1 MLMVILEFY
10 RPMFFPAIDQF
21 KEIDMLVLQ
30 DMTTGEIKLAQVFAV
45 MKVDKGGIQQYF
57 FPAGLAD
64 VIYPERRL
72 PVIGFIEICVSENA
86 ITDRKA
92 GRVTLF

>member
-10 RPMFFPAIDQF
+10 KPMFFPAIDQF

-30 DMTTGEIKLAQVFAV
+30 DMPTGEIQLTQVFAV
-45 MKVDKGGIQQYF
+45 MKVDKGGIQQYL
-57 FPAGLAD
+57 FPAGQAD
-64 VIYPERRL
+64 VIDPERHL
-72 PVIGFIEICVSENA
+72 PVIGFIEIFEPENA

-92 GRVTLF
+92 KRIALL